1 MPGKLGVQGILEEC
15 FGLFDMFSL
24 GCITE
29 KSVSGDVR
37 RLEFNSGSENVWLS
51 ALRIHV
57 WMYFSVTL
65 GLSGFM

>member
-1 MPGKLGVQGILEEC
+1 MPGKLGVQGISEGC
-15 FGLFDMFSL
+15 FGLFDMFGL

-29 KSVSGDVR
+29 KSVSGDV

-57 WMYFSVTL
+57 WMYFLVTL
-65 GLSGFM
+65 GLGGFM